1 MVTLV
6 PVSASPPSPEAA
18 LAAGPVMTAM
28 VASMVASMVALV
40 VALMVALVMALVV
53 ALASQQRPP
62 GHGVGRH
69 EAGPRQHH
77 AEECLGLSSGYHYSF
92 QSKYLNSL
100 EPSCCHEN
108 C

>member
-1 MVTLV
+1 MMTLV

-28 VASMVASMVALV
+28 VASMVALV
-40 VALMVALVMALVV
+40 VALVMALVM

-69 EAGPRQHH
+69 EAGTRQHH

-92 QSKYLNSL
+92 LSKYLNSL

>member
-28 VASMVASMVALV
+28 VASMVALVVALV
-40 VALMVALVMALVV
+40 VALAP
-53 ALASQQRPP
+53 QQRPP

-69 EAGPRQHH
+69 EAGTRKHH

-92 QSKYLNSL
+92 L
-100 EPSCCHEN
+100 
-108 C
+108 

>member
-28 VASMVASMVALV
+28 VASMVALV
-40 VALMVALVMALVV
+40 VALVMALVV
-53 ALASQQRPP
+53 ALTSQQRSP

-69 EAGPRQHH
+69 EAGTRQHH
-77 AEECLGLSSGYHYSF
+77 AEECLGLSSGYHQSLSF
-92 QSKYLNSL
+92 SIKVSQLT
-100 EPSCCHEN
+100 
-108 C
+108 

>member
-28 VASMVASMVALV
+28 VASMVALV
-40 VALMVALVMALVV
+40 VALVMALVV
-53 ALASQQRPP
+53 ALTSQQRSP

-92 QSKYLNSL
+92 LSKYLNSL

>member
-28 VASMVASMVALV
+28 VASMVALV
-40 VALMVALVMALVV
+40 VALVMALVV

-69 EAGPRQHH
+69 EAGTRQHH

-92 QSKYLNSL
+92 LWKYLNSL

>member
-28 VASMVASMVALV
+28 VASMVALV
-40 VALMVALVMALVV
+40 VALVMALVMALVV

-69 EAGPRQHH
+69 EAGTRQHH
-77 AEECLGLSSGYHYSF
+77 AEECLGLSSGYHQSLSF
-92 QSKYLNSL
+92 SIQVSQLT
-100 EPSCCHEN
+100 
-108 C
+108 

>member
-28 VASMVASMVALV
+28 VASMVALV
-40 VALMVALVMALVV
+40 VALVMALVV
-53 ALASQQRPP
+53 ALTSQQRSP

-77 AEECLGLSSGYHYSF
+77 AEECLGLSLSSGYHYRF
-92 QSKYLNSL
+92 LSKYLNSL

>member
-6 PVSASPPSPEAA
+6 PVSAPPPSPEAA
-18 LAAGPVMTAM
+18 LAAGPVMAAM
-28 VASMVASMVALV
+28 VTSMVALV
-40 VALMVALVMALVV
+40 VALVMALVV

-69 EAGPRQHH
+69 EAGTRQHH

-92 QSKYLNSL
+92 LSKYLNSL

>member
-28 VASMVASMVALV
+28 VASMVALV
-40 VALMVALVMALVV
+40 VALVMALVV
-53 ALASQQRPP
+53 ALTSQQRSP

-69 EAGPRQHH
+69 EAGTRQHH

-92 QSKYLNSL
+92 LSKYLNSL